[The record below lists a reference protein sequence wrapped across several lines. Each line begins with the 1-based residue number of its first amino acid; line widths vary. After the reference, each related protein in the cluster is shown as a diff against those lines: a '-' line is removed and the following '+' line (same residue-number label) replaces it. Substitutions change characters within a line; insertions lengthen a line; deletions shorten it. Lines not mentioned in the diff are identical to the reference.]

1 MLGLA
6 DGGFAVVARD
16 VVEPDSVVVEIV
28 QHRQAA
34 LVALSV
40 VRLRPLGSAHKLE
53 VSPVCTGL
61 FCLPARVGPGHVV
74 VAFAGGPVDVASTQV
89 HLT

>member
-16 VVEPDSVVVEIV
+16 VVEPDPVIVEIV

-40 VRLRPLGSAHKLE
+40 VRLRPLGSA
-53 VSPVCTGL
+53 
-61 FCLPARVGPGHVV
+61 RVRPGHVV